1 MQDNKKVW
9 NPRHDTVTHWL
20 LELYTKNS
28 FRIFWTF
35 WKFPAWMWAKLAPI
49 CSKSHLQHDSVP
61 FFPLALQQHICY
73 LQHICSD
80 MRRNRFFYFFCLFLF
95 LLFFIFLCPWL
106 TFYWACFQFK
116 RFWESIIE
124 MGNFYHGE
132 GKCRCRKF
140 CSPFFTHISEH
151 FRAYRNL
158 HWANHS
164 DLCHGKD
171 LFLLHNWCRS
181 KAMTSQVEQRSMLVT
196 AGCGRYRRQWV
207 KKSAVC
213 ISQLVC
219 ILPWV
224 RCLQFAECVLYWPGN
239 EGTSYIS

>member
-1 MQDNKKVW
+1 M
-9 NPRHDTVTHWL
+9 
-20 LELYTKNS
+20 
-28 FRIFWTF
+28 
-35 WKFPAWMWAKLAPI
+35 
-49 CSKSHLQHDSVP
+49 P

-73 LQHICSD
+73 LQHICWG
-80 MRRNRFFYFFCLFLF
+80 MQRNRFF
-95 LLFFIFLCPWL
+95 FIFSPFPFS
-106 TFYWACFQFK
+106 TFLSFCVRDWPSTGLASSLNTSEKASSRWAIFTM
-116 RFWESIIE
+116 E
-124 MGNFYHGE
+124 
-132 GKCRCRKF
+132 KCRCRKF
-140 CSPFFTHISEH
+140 CSLFYAQISEH

-164 DLCHGKD
+164 DPCHGKD

-219 ILPWV
+219 ILPQV
-224 RCLQFAECVLYWPGN
+224 RSLQFAECVLYWPGN